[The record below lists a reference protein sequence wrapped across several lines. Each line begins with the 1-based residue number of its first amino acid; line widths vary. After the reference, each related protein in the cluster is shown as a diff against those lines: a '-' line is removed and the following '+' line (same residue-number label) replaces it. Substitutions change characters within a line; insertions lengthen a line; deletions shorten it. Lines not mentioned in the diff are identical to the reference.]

1 LLVPYCRTYNTKE
14 CLVELCNITLA
25 YVVNCRHVPPV
36 LSVSTVKRMTTI
48 VHHLTMMYELEDYVV
63 AVEVRTRLYAMNE
76 EEFAES
82 AGLAT

>member
-1 LLVPYCRTYNTKE
+1 
-14 CLVELCNITLA
+14 
-25 YVVNCRHVPPV
+25 
-36 LSVSTVKRMTTI
+36 MTTI